1 MTSKHERIIS
11 QIMTTLAGADGV
23 TGRVWRDRS
32 EAFARAELPA
42 LCVYWEEAQLDPDT
56 TCRGTWLIRV
66 MVDILV
72 DGGPV
77 GQVADPIWCSV
88 HSLLMADQTV
98 GGHASGIEPFPRSMG
113 NTPAAKCESVPGEN
127 QPGVLSTAWL
137 VRARTMIGDITQ

>member
-11 QIMTTLAGADGV
+11 HIMTTLAGADGV

-32 EAFARAELPA
+32 EAFARGELPA
-42 LCVYWEEAQLDPDT
+42 LCVYWEDAPTEQDT
-56 TCRGTWLIRV
+56 TCRNTWFIKV
-66 MVDILV
+66 IVDILV

-98 GGHASGIEPFPRSMG
+98 GGYANGIEPYPRTMG
-113 NTPAAKCESVPGEN
+113 NTPAVQTERVAGEN
-127 QPGVLSTAWL
+127 QPGILSTAWL
-137 VRARTMIGDITQ
+137 VRARTMSTDITQ